1 MKKYLFPLLLISLCS
16 CGGKQDNVDVT
27 KEDTITVDLIDSV
40 AEQVASEVLLSEKE
54 EYPSVTETPSV
65 PVEDYKVDYDSY
77 PSETPK
83 SVFLIDEFHGKYGPP
98 SLQPLDAALNA
109 FDKLPEFTDSTIAEI
124 EQFYDNLDE
133 SGNTGDMVLAAIV
146 RCNLAFY
153 KTIREYSEIV
163 ELKDAQSIHELIAA
177 EYAKWNLLAGQVGC
191 LGIDIAYLTYFEGS
205 MNGSESSNL
214 IASIQEI
221 GFYNANVLKC
231 RLKRDSYHLK
241 EGIPGKIAAE
251 ALCKTIDFNLE
262 HEYYEGDSRREYEL
276 SIKKDAESNRKGLEK
291 KIDEWL
297 TLRYAISEKVDGD
310 DYRPYIGS
318 TGVLLINLAAEI
330 TVDAARHYKRRGTLT
345 TRDAARSPL

>member
-1 MKKYLFPLLLISLCS
+1 MHNMKKYLFFMLLISLCS

-27 KEDTITVDLIDSV
+27 KEDTIPDDLVDSV
-40 AEQVASEVLLSEKE
+40 AEWVASEVLLSEKE
-54 EYPSVTETPSV
+54 EYPSVTETPPV

-83 SVFLIDEFHGKYGPP
+83 SVFLIDEFHGKYGPT
-98 SLQPLDAALNA
+98 SLQPLDAALNT

-133 SGNTGDMVLAAIV
+133 SGNTGDMVLADNV
-146 RCNLAFY
+146 RRNLAFY

-177 EYAKWNLLAGQVGC
+177 EYVKWNLLANHVQD
-191 LGIDIAYLTYFEGS
+191 LGIDIVCLCHFDGS
-205 MNGSESSNL
+205 MRGPVCSNL

-221 GFYNANVLKC
+221 GYYNANVLKC
-231 RLKRDSYHLK
+231 RLIRDSYHLK
-241 EGIPGKIAAE
+241 EGIPEKIAAE

-262 HEYYEGDSRREYEL
+262 QLNHPEDYEGDTRREYEL
-276 SIKKDAESNRKGLEK
+276 SLKNAESDRKGLEK

-310 DYRPYIGS
+310 YYRPYIGS
-318 TGVLLINLAAEI
+318 TGVLLINLAAAI
-330 TVDAARHYKRRGTLT
+330 NM
-345 TRDAARSPL
+345 

>member
-1 MKKYLFPLLLISLCS
+1 MKKYLFPLLLIFLCS

-54 EYPSVTETPSV
+54 ESSAKTTPSV

-77 PSETPK
+77 PPETPK
-83 SVFLIDEFHGKYGPP
+83 SVFLIDEFRGKYGPP

-133 SGNTGDMVLAAIV
+133 SGNTGDMVLADNV

-177 EYAKWNLLAGQVGC
+177 EYAKWNLLADQVER

-205 MNGSESSNL
+205 MSGPVSSNL

-262 HEYYEGDSRREYEL
+262 QLNHPEYYEGDSRREYEL
-276 SIKKDAESNRKGLEK
+276 SLRSAESERKGLEK
-291 KIDEWL
+291 QIEEWL
-297 TLRYAISEKVDGD
+297 AFRHAISEKVDGD

-330 TVDAARHYKRRGTLT
+330 NR
-345 TRDAARSPL
+345 

>member
-1 MKKYLFPLLLISLCS
+1 MYIMKKYLFFLLLISFCS

-27 KEDTITVDLIDSV
+27 KEDTIPDDLVDSV
-40 AEQVASEVLLSEKE
+40 AEWVASEVLLSEKE
-54 EYPSVTETPSV
+54 EYPSVTETPPV

-83 SVFLIDEFHGKYGPP
+83 SVFLIDEFHGKYGPT
-98 SLQPLDAALNA
+98 SLQPLDAALNT

-133 SGNTGDMVLAAIV
+133 SGNTGDMVLSANV
-146 RCNLAFY
+146 KRNLAFY

-177 EYAKWNLLAGQVGC
+177 EYAKWNLLADQVER

-205 MNGSESSNL
+205 MSGPVSSNL

-241 EGIPGKIAAE
+241 EGIPEKIAAE
-251 ALCKTIDFNLE
+251 ALCKTIDLNLKQLNRPDL
-262 HEYYEGDSRREYEL
+262 YEGEARTEYENL
-276 SIKKDAESNRKGLEK
+276 LKDTESDRKGLEEL
-291 KIDEWL
+291 IEEWL
-297 TLRYAISEKVDGD
+297 AIRYAISEKVDGD
-310 DYRPYIGS
+310 TYRPYIGS
-318 TGVLLINLAAEI
+318 TGVLLINMAAEI
-330 TVDAARHYKRRGTLT
+330 NM
-345 TRDAARSPL
+345 

>member
-1 MKKYLFPLLLISLCS
+1 MKKYLFFLLLISLCS

-54 EYPSVTETPSV
+54 EYPSVTETPPV

-83 SVFLIDEFHGKYGPP
+83 SVFLIDEFHGKYGPT

-133 SGNTGDMVLAAIV
+133 SGNTGDMVLADNV

-177 EYAKWNLLAGQVGC
+177 EYAKWNLLANHVQD
-191 LGIDIAYLTYFEGS
+191 LGIDIVCLCHFDGS
-205 MNGSESSNL
+205 MRGPVCSNL

-221 GFYNANVLKC
+221 GYYNANVLKC
-231 RLKRDSYHLK
+231 RLIRDSYHLK
-241 EGIPGKIAAE
+241 EGIPEKIAAE
-251 ALCKTIDFNLE
+251 ALCKTIDMNLKQLNRPDL
-262 HEYYEGDSRREYEL
+262 YEGEARTEYENL
-276 SIKKDAESNRKGLEK
+276 LKDTESDRKGLEEL
-291 KIDEWL
+291 IEEWL
-297 TLRYAISEKVDGD
+297 AIRYAISEKVDGD
-310 DYRPYIGS
+310 LYRPYIGS
-318 TGVLLINLAAEI
+318 TGVLLINMAAEI
-330 TVDAARHYKRRGTLT
+330 NM
-345 TRDAARSPL
+345 

>member
-1 MKKYLFPLLLISLCS
+1 MHNMKKYLFFLLLISLCS

-27 KEDTITVDLIDSV
+27 KEDTIPDDLVDSV
-40 AEQVASEVLLSEKE
+40 AEWVASEVLLSEKE
-54 EYPSVTETPSV
+54 EYPSVTETPPV

-83 SVFLIDEFHGKYGPP
+83 SVFLIDEFHGKYGPT

-133 SGNTGDMVLAAIV
+133 SGNTGDMVLADNV

-177 EYAKWNLLAGQVGC
+177 EYVKWNLLADQVER

-205 MNGSESSNL
+205 MSGPVSSNL

-262 HEYYEGDSRREYEL
+262 QLNHPEYYEGDSRREYEL
-276 SIKKDAESNRKGLEK
+276 SLRSAESERKGLEK
-291 KIDEWL
+291 QIEEWL
-297 TLRYAISEKVDGD
+297 AFRHAISEKVDGD

-330 TVDAARHYKRRGTLT
+330 NR
-345 TRDAARSPL
+345 